1 MDKTVIYLIIFIA
14 AIAAGMLRSFAGFGA
29 GIILLLILP
38 RFFDVVT
45 ATTLNQAICTGMPI
59 IVAIRYRKYTE
70 WKKTLLPGIA
80 FIAAAMS
87 TIRLLKNIDLSWL
100 GAAMGLFLILLSVY
114 YLFWAKK
121 IEINPTPLV
130 AVLFGLI
137 SGVLSGLFSIGVTL
151 MAVYFLAITEDRNHY
166 IADLQSMMA
175 VSNLFSLAT
184 RVSTG
189 FYTASLIV
197 PTLIGFGGMLLGQY
211 AGDRI
216 SGRMNEEKIK
226 QFIYILVGIT
236 GIETLIKQLIK
247 VVG

>member
-1 MDKTVIYLIIFIA
+1 MDKTVIYIIIFVA

-45 ATTLNQAICTGMPI
+45 STTLNQAICTGMPI

-80 FIAAAMS
+80 FIIASMS
-87 TIRLLKNIDLSWL
+87 TIRMLKNIDLSWL
-100 GAAMGLFLILLSVY
+100 GAAMGLFLILLSLY

-121 IEINPTPLV
+121 IEINPTPLT
-130 AVLFGLI
+130 AVIFGLI

-166 IADLQSMMA
+166 IADLQSAMA
-175 VSNLFSLAT
+175 VSNIFSLAT

-197 PTLIGFGGMLLGQY
+197 PTLIGFVGMLFGQF

-216 SGRMNEEKIK
+216 SGHMNEEKIK
-226 QFIYILVGIT
+226 RFIYILVGIT

-247 VVG
+247 VLG